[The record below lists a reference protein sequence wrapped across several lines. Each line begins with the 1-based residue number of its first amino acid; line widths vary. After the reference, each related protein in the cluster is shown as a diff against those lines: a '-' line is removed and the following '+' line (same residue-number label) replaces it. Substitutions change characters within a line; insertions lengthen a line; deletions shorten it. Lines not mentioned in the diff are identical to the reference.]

1 MRDSYVS
8 DLNSSSSVNRKVI
21 VTVRVTVRVTVIVT
35 MTVIVT
41 VTVIVQLLRSDYLE
55 TDVFLPRLKTCD
67 QVNDIIC

>member
-1 MRDSYVS
+1 M
-8 DLNSSSSVNRKVI
+8 I
-21 VTVRVTVRVTVIVT
+21 VTVRVIVTVK
-35 MTVIVT
+35 

>member
-8 DLNSSSSVNRKVI
+8 DLNSSSSVNRKLR
-21 VTVRVTVRVTVIVT
+21 VRVIVRVTVIVT

-55 TDVFLPRLKTCD
+55 TDVFLPRLKTSD

>member
-21 VTVRVTVRVTVIVT
+21 VTVRVIVTVK
-35 MTVIVT
+35 